1 MCRLQ
6 SVVCGPSVDW
16 EAVCLVLSCL
26 SAVTMLWSVGQD
38 VAHINPP
45 ALLLPPHLQLQPDGA
60 SEAGA
65 APGLQAGA
73 AGGRL

>member
-1 MCRLQ
+1 M
-6 SVVCGPSVDW
+6 P
-16 EAVCLVLSCL
+16 
-26 SAVTMLWSVGQD
+26 WSVGQD

-65 APGLQAGA
+65 APGLQAGGP
-73 AGGRL
+73 GGRL